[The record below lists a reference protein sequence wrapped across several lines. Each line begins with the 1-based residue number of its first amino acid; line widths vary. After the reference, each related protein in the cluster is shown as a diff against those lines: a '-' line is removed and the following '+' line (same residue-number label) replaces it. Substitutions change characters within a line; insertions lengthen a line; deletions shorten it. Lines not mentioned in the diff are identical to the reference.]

1 VLVVIKAVLVLLDIL
16 ASKEELETKVFK
28 DMLV

>member
-1 VLVVIKAVLVLLDIL
+1 MVIKAVLVLLDTL
-16 ASKEELETKVFK
+16 DSKEELEIKVFK